1 MTPRSVPFGTVCRPH
16 ATAKTDL
23 HVPDSIPA
31 QVGRLNLPRVV
42 DLPVDYRRPYGLGAG
57 PLRSRNTVANASA
70 IVSGSIR
77 QTTPHIASG

>member
-1 MTPRSVPFGTVCRPH
+1 MMNFSWD
-16 ATAKTDL
+16 ATSSTRDRQNGLAC
-23 HVPDSIPA
+23 PGINPE
-31 QVGRLNLPRVV
+31 QVGRLDLPRVRN
-42 DLPVDYRRPYGLGAG
+42 LPVDYRRPYRLGAG